1 MATTKTT
8 TAKKPAARKTQTA
21 AKKTAAA
28 AKKPA
33 AARPTQSQQK
43 AAERVLHV
51 PLGATLVA
59 RDAVAETVTDTVGNL
74 RSTFAS
80 TDAVGKELQLR
91 RKRLEAE
98 VQRFERRGA
107 TARTRLEKD
116 LKSRR
121 TRLER
126 DLKARRTRLEKDL
139 KAGRST
145 AEQLVQKSV
154 ERVSDRVA
162 SVR

>member
-1 MATTKTT
+1 MATTKT
-8 TAKKPAARKTQTA
+8 TAKKPAARKPA
-21 AKKTAAA
+21 AKKTAT

-33 AARPTQSQQK
+33 AAKVPQT
-43 AAERVLHV
+43 AADRALHV

-59 RDAVAETVTDTVGNL
+59 RDAVAETVTDTVGTL

-121 TRLER
+121 TRLEK
-126 DLKARRTRLEKDL
+126 DLKSRRTRLEKDL
-139 KAGRST
+139 KARRST
-145 AEQLVQKSV
+145 AENLVQTTV
-154 ERVSDRVA
+154 DRVSDRVA